1 VQAGFSFMSSN
12 RKPEKLLEPLPPPR
26 FRAMRFFVHADVVSF
41 SGLGYLNSD

>member
-1 VQAGFSFMSSN
+1 MSSN

-26 FRAMRFFVHADVVSF
+26 IRAMRFFAHADVVSF